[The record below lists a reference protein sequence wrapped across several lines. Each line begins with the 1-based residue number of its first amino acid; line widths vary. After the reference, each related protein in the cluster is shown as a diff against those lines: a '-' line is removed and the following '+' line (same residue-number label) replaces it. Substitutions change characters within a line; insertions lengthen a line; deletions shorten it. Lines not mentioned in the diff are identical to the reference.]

1 MRITSKLHLYRY
13 FLLLINRN
21 DKMLIVLLLIV
32 ALFEAIGAFQPEFV
46 ESISNVSV
54 AVGRDATFTCHV
66 RHLGGYRVGWLKAD
80 TKAIQAI
87 HENVITHNPRVTVSH
102 LDQNTWNLHIKAVS
116 EEDRGGYMC
125 QLNTDP
131 MKSQIGFLDVVIPP
145 DFISED
151 TSSDVIVPEGSSVR
165 LTCRARGYPEPIV
178 TWRREDGGEI
188 VLKDNQGT
196 KTLVSSYRGEVLK
209 LTKIS
214 RNEMGSYLCIAS
226 NGVPPSVSKRISLS
240 IHFHP
245 VIQVPN
251 QLVGAPLGT
260 DVQIECHVEASP
272 KSINYWIKDTGEMIV
287 SSNKYYVQENSQ
299 SMYETKM
306 SMFVRKFQ
314 KDDVGSYRCIA
325 KNSLG
330 EVDSSIRLYEIPGPN
345 RKNPANTKGSN
356 GGGGGG
362 GGNGGGG
369 GGGNTADTDANDILK
384 VKQQVKVT
392 YQPDDEELYGSAED
406 FEDGEFAAGLPPL
419 SPHHYYT
426 SGGNKPPTHKPNN
439 VAGGGGGGHQHQ
451 HQHQHHH
458 HQLGGGAAGGA
469 AGAGGG
475 GGGSSSSIELAFG
488 NNNNN
493 AGNTRKPPY
502 YGGGGGGGGAGGI
515 GGGNTEVRGPLDNNE
530 LGSGAAT
537 TIRQLYY
544 RRAGLSLSLSL
555 SLSLRS
561 IALATS
567 SRRQPL
573 LMGLSGLVVGTLS
586 LL

>member
-1 MRITSKLHLYRY
+1 MRIISKLQLYRY
-13 FLLLINRN
+13 YLVIIDRN
-21 DKMLIVLLLIV
+21 DKMLIVVLLIV
-32 ALFEAIGAFQPEFV
+32 ALIEAIGAFQPEFV

-102 LDQNTWNLHIKAVS
+102 LDQNTWNLHIKSVS

-178 TWRREDGGEI
+178 NWRREDGSEI
-188 VLKDNQGT
+188 VLKDNAGT
-196 KTLVSSYRGEVLK
+196 KTLVSSFRGEVLK

-287 SSNKYYVQENSQ
+287 SSIKYHVQEGSQ

-306 SMFVRKFQ
+306 SMIVRKFQ
-314 KDDVGSYRCIA
+314 KEDVGSYRCIA

-345 RKNPANTKGSN
+345 RKNPSNGKGS
-356 GGGGGG
+356 GGAGNAGG
-362 GGNGGGG
+362 
-369 GGGNTADTDANDILK
+369 TTDTDANDILK
-384 VKQQVKVT
+384 LKQQVKVT
-392 YQPDDEELYGSAED
+392 YQPDDDELYGSAED
-406 FEDGEFAAGLPPL
+406 FEDGEFAGSPPL

-426 SGGNKPPTHKPNN
+426 SGNKPPTHKP
-439 VAGGGGGGHQHQ
+439 GGGGGGHQHQ
-451 HQHQHHH
+451 HQHHHH
-458 HQLGGGAAGGA
+458 TQQTQSGGTAGGGAT
-469 AGAGGG
+469 
-475 GGGSSSSIELAFG
+475 SIELAFG
-488 NNNNN
+488 NGHVSGS
-493 AGNTRKPPY
+493 GNTRKPTY
-502 YGGGGGGGGAGGI
+502 YGGGGGIAGGD
-515 GGGNTEVRGPLDNNE
+515 TELRGPMDNNE
-530 LGSGAAT
+530 RSSGGAPLRAFLGHY
-537 TIRQLYY
+537 QPHY
-544 RRAGLSLSLSL
+544 RRQWLWHSLWLSHC
-555 SLSLRS
+555 
-561 IALATS
+561 
-567 SRRQPL
+567 RQPL
-573 LMGLSGLVVGTLS
+573 LMGLSGLVAALR

>member
-1 MRITSKLHLYRY
+1 MRIISKLYPRGPLD
-13 FLLLINRN
+13 RN
-21 DKMLIVLLLIV
+21 GKMLILLLLIV
-32 ALFEAIGAFQPEFV
+32 TLTEAIGAFGPEFV

-102 LDQNTWNLHIKAVS
+102 LDQNTWNLHIKAVA

-178 TWRREDGGEI
+178 TWRREDGNEI
-188 VLKDNQGT
+188 VLKDNVGT
-196 KTLVSSYRGEVLK
+196 KTLAPSFRGEVLK
-209 LTKIS
+209 LSKIS

-287 SSNKYYVQENSQ
+287 TSGKYHVQETSQ

-306 SMFVRKFQ
+306 SMIVRKFQ

-345 RKNPANTKGSN
+345 RNKNPLNGKGN
-356 GGGGGG
+356 VGGGGGG
-362 GGNGGGG
+362 GVGLD
-369 GGGNTADTDANDILK
+369 ADANDILK
-384 VKQQVKVT
+384 QKQQVKVT
-392 YQPDDEELYGSAED
+392 YQPDDEELQYGSAED
-406 FEDGEFAAGLPPL
+406 FDGDGEGGGLTPL
-419 SPHHYYT
+419 SPHVYYT
-426 SGGNKPPTHKPNN
+426 SGNKPPTHKPGSP
-439 VAGGGGGGHQHQ
+439 GGSGGNQHQ
-451 HQHQHHH
+451 HQQHHH
-458 HQLGGGAAGGA
+458 HHHHQQQQH
-469 AGAGGG
+469 
-475 GGGSSSSIELAFG
+475 
-488 NNNNN
+488 
-493 AGNTRKPPY
+493 
-502 YGGGGGGGGAGGI
+502 GGGGGGGAAGGVGGAA
-515 GGGNTEVRGPLDNNE
+515 GGGGELGITRKPPPYYGVGGNNEVRGPIDNNNNNNE
-530 LGSGAAT
+530 MSSGGAG
-537 TIRQLYY
+537 IRGFSFSFSWQG
-544 RRAGLSLSLSL
+544 AWHPHWWHC
-555 SLSLRS
+555 
-561 IALATS
+561 
-567 SRRQPL
+567 RQPL
-573 LMGLSGLVVGTLS
+573 LMGLSAVSGLLLTLRHC

>member
-1 MRITSKLHLYRY
+1 MRIISKLQLYRY
-13 FLLLINRN
+13 YLVIIDRN
-21 DKMLIVLLLIV
+21 DKMLIVVLLIV
-32 ALFEAIGAFQPEFV
+32 ALIEAIGAFQPEFV

-178 TWRREDGGEI
+178 NWRREDGSEI
-188 VLKDNQGT
+188 VLKDNAGT
-196 KTLVSSYRGEVLK
+196 KTLVSSFRGEVLK

-287 SSNKYYVQENSQ
+287 SSAKYHVQEGSQ

-306 SMFVRKFQ
+306 SMIVRKFQ
-314 KDDVGSYRCIA
+314 KEDVGSYRCIA

-345 RKNPANTKGSN
+345 RKNPSNSKGS
-356 GGGGGG
+356 GGAGNAGG
-362 GGNGGGG
+362 
-369 GGGNTADTDANDILK
+369 TTDTDANDILK
-384 VKQQVKVT
+384 LKQQVKVT
-392 YQPDDEELYGSAED
+392 YQPDDDELYGSAED
-406 FEDGEFAAGLPPL
+406 FEDGEFAGSPPL

-426 SGGNKPPTHKPNN
+426 SGNKPPTHKP
-439 VAGGGGGGHQHQ
+439 GGGGGGHQHQ
-451 HQHQHHH
+451 HQHHHH
-458 HQLGGGAAGGA
+458 TQQTQSGGAAGG
-469 AGAGGG
+469 GAT
-475 GGGSSSSIELAFG
+475 SIELAFG
-488 NNNNN
+488 NGHVSGV
-493 AGNTRKPPY
+493 GNTRKPTY
-502 YGGGGGGGGAGGI
+502 YGGSGVAGGVGGAN
-515 GGGNTEVRGPLDNNE
+515 GNTEVRGPMDNNE
-530 LGSGAAT
+530 RSSGGAPLRAWPGHY
-537 TIRQLYY
+537 QPHY
-544 RRAGLSLSLSL
+544 RRQCVLWHSLWLSHC
-555 SLSLRS
+555 
-561 IALATS
+561 
-567 SRRQPL
+567 RQPL
-573 LMGLSGLVVGTLS
+573 LMGLSGLVAALM

>member
-1 MRITSKLHLYRY
+1 MPVSAKR
-13 FLLLINRN
+13 LLRN
-21 DKMLIVLLLIV
+21 FQLTRCDRNGKMLIHLLLIV
-32 ALFEAIGAFQPEFV
+32 SLLEAIGAFQPEFV

-178 TWRREDGGEI
+178 TWRREDGNEI
-188 VLKDNQGT
+188 VLKDNVGT
-196 KTLVSSYRGEVLK
+196 KTLAPSFRGEVLK
-209 LTKIS
+209 LSKIS

-287 SSNKYYVQENSQ
+287 TSGKYHVQESSQ

-306 SMFVRKFQ
+306 SMIVRKFQ

-345 RKNPANTKGSN
+345 RNKNPLN
-356 GGGGGG
+356 GGGKGGG
-362 GGNGGGG
+362 GAGGVGG
-369 GGGNTADTDANDILK
+369 SLDADANDILK
-384 VKQQVKVT
+384 QKQQVKVT
-392 YQPDDEELYGSAED
+392 YQPEDEELQYGSVED
-406 FEDGEFAAGLPPL
+406 FEAEGDEGGGLP
-419 SPHHYYT
+419 HVYYT
-426 SGGNKPPTHKPNN
+426 SGNKPATHKPGNS
-439 VAGGGGGGHQHQ
+439 GGNQHQ
-451 HQHQHHH
+451 HQHQQHHH
-458 HQLGGGAAGGA
+458 HHHHNNQQHGGAPGGGL
-469 AGAGGG
+469 AGGG
-475 GGGSSSSIELAFG
+475 SGSPGGEMGGI
-488 NNNNN
+488 
-493 AGNTRKPPY
+493 TRKPPPY
-502 YGGGGGGGGAGGI
+502 Y
-515 GGGNTEVRGPLDNNE
+515 GGNTEVRGPIDNNE
-530 LGSGAAT
+530 MSSGSGDSRLRWGHHLPILLLPFTA
-537 TIRQLYY
+537 QLIL
-544 RRAGLSLSLSL
+544 A
-555 SLSLRS
+555 RS
-561 IALATS
+561 WHC
-567 SRRQPL
+567 RQPF
-573 LMGLSGLVVGTLS
+573 LMGLSTLSGLLLS

>member
-1 MRITSKLHLYRY
+1 MRITAKRL
-13 FLLLINRN
+13 FRN
-21 DKMLIVLLLIV
+21 SPLATFDRNGKMLIHLLIV
-32 ALFEAIGAFQPEFV
+32 VSLLEAIGAFQPEFV

-66 RHLGGYRVGWLKAD
+66 RRLGGYRVGWLKAD

-178 TWRREDGGEI
+178 TWRREDGNEI
-188 VLKDNQGT
+188 VLKDNVGT
-196 KTLVSSYRGEVLK
+196 KTLAPSFRGEVLK
-209 LTKIS
+209 LSKIS

-287 SSNKYYVQENSQ
+287 TSGKYHVQESSQ

-306 SMFVRKFQ
+306 SMIVRKFQ

-345 RKNPANTKGSN
+345 RNKNPLNGSGK
-356 GGGGGG
+356 GGGGGAG
-362 GGNGGGG
+362 GSLD
-369 GGGNTADTDANDILK
+369 ADANDILK
-384 VKQQVKVT
+384 QKQQVKVT
-392 YQPDDEELYGSAED
+392 YQPEDEELQYGSAED
-406 FEDGEFAAGLPPL
+406 FEAEGGEGGLTPL
-419 SPHHYYT
+419 SPHVYYT
-426 SGGNKPPTHKPNN
+426 SGNKPATHKPGNS
-439 VAGGGGGGHQHQ
+439 GGNQHQ
-451 HQHQHHH
+451 HQHQQHHHHHH
-458 HQLGGGAAGGA
+458 HQQHG
-469 AGAGGG
+469 GAGGG
-475 GGGSSSSIELAFG
+475 GPGQPGGGGSGSPGGGEMGGI
-488 NNNNN
+488 
-493 AGNTRKPPY
+493 TRKPPPY
-502 YGGGGGGGGAGGI
+502 Y
-515 GGGNTEVRGPLDNNE
+515 GGNTEVRGPIDNNE
-530 LGSGAAT
+530 MSSGSGDS
-537 TIRQLYY
+537 RPLRRGHHLPQLL
-544 RRAGLSLSLSL
+544 LSLSLPLSILL
-555 SLSLRS
+555 SLPRS
-561 IALATS
+561 WHC
-567 SRRQPL
+567 RQPF
-573 LMGLSGLVVGTLS
+573 LMGLSTLSGLLLS

>member
-1 MRITSKLHLYRY
+1 MKLFSNFSTLPLSKYE
-13 FLLLINRN
+13 
-21 DKMLIVLLLIV
+21 KMTIVLLLISLLV
-32 ALFEAIGAFQPEFV
+32 KETLTFQPEFV

-87 HENVITHNPRVTVSH
+87 HENVITHNPRVSVSH

-145 DFISED
+145 DFVAED
-151 TSSDVIVPEGSSVR
+151 TSSDVIVPEGSSVK

-178 TWRREDGGEI
+178 TWRREDGNEI
-188 VLKDNQGT
+188 VLKDNIGT
-196 KTLVSSYRGEVLK
+196 KTMVSSFRGEVLK

-226 NGVPPSVSKRISLS
+226 NGVPPSVSKRISLN

-287 SSNKYYVQENSQ
+287 SSLKYHVQESSK

-306 SMFVRKFQ
+306 TMIVRKFQ

-330 EVDSSIRLYEIPGPN
+330 EVDSSIRLYEIPGPT
-345 RKNPANTKGSN
+345 RKNAAGKH

-362 GGNGGGG
+362 D
-369 GGGNTADTDANDILK
+369 ADTNDVLK
-384 VKQQVKVT
+384 MKQVKVT
-392 YQPDDEELYGSAED
+392 YQPDDEDLYGSAED
-406 FEDGEFAAGLPPL
+406 FDDSELPLPPL
-419 SPHHYYT
+419 TPNIYFPNGQRQATHRPAT
-426 SGGNKPPTHKPNN
+426 SGAGISGGTHSTANGGGGTSDGRHHHHNNNN
-439 VAGGGGGGHQHQ
+439 VAGG
-451 HQHQHHH
+451 
-458 HQLGGGAAGGA
+458 AGGS
-469 AGAGGG
+469 GVGGSAGGI
-475 GGGSSSSIELAFG
+475 GSLDFG
-488 NNNNN
+488 NLG
-493 AGNTRKPPY
+493 ATSGSVSIS
-502 YGGGGGGGGAGGI
+502 GGGGGGGVVGVFAVSTFGGI
-515 GGGNTEVRGPLDNNE
+515 TRRPFYGAVSSIFGGQTEARDAMYNKETAPTEQHSRHYATLWSWWWQQQLNNC
-530 LGSGAAT
+530 
-537 TIRQLYY
+537 YY
-544 RRAGLSLSLSL
+544 RWRGHWRQALHILLVSSL
-555 SLSLRS
+555 
-561 IALATS
+561 ITS
-567 SRRQPL
+567 FCWNL
-573 LMGLSGLVVGTLS
+573 L
-586 LL
+586 

>member
-1 MRITSKLHLYRY
+1 MRVTAKRLSRNFQLAKLD
-13 FLLLINRN
+13 RN
-21 DKMLIVLLLIV
+21 GKMLIHLLVVV
-32 ALFEAIGAFQPEFV
+32 ALMEAIGAFQPEFV

-178 TWRREDGGEI
+178 TWRREDGNEI
-188 VLKDNQGT
+188 VLKDNVGT
-196 KTLVSSYRGEVLK
+196 KTLAPSFRGEVLK
-209 LTKIS
+209 LSKIS

-287 SSNKYYVQENSQ
+287 TSGKYHVQESSQ

-306 SMFVRKFQ
+306 SMIVRKFQ

-345 RKNPANTKGSN
+345 RNKNPLNGGGK

-362 GGNGGGG
+362 GSAGGSLD
-369 GGGNTADTDANDILK
+369 ADANDILK
-384 VKQQVKVT
+384 QKQQVKVT
-392 YQPDDEELYGSAED
+392 YQPEDEELQYGSAED
-406 FEDGEFAAGLPPL
+406 FETEGGENGGLTPL
-419 SPHHYYT
+419 SPHVYYT
-426 SGGNKPPTHKPNN
+426 SGNKPATHKPGNS
-439 VAGGGGGGHQHQ
+439 GGNQHQ
-451 HQHQHHH
+451 HQHQQHHH
-458 HQLGGGAAGGA
+458 HNHHHNNQH
-469 AGAGGG
+469 G
-475 GGGSSSSIELAFG
+475 GGGSGSPGGGLGSPGGEMGGI
-488 NNNNN
+488 
-493 AGNTRKPPY
+493 TRKPPPY
-502 YGGGGGGGGAGGI
+502 Y
-515 GGGNTEVRGPLDNNE
+515 GGNTEVRGPIDNNE
-530 LGSGAAT
+530 MSSGSG
-537 TIRQLYY
+537 L
-544 RRAGLSLSLSL
+544 RRGHHLPLPLL
-555 SLSLRS
+555 LVLLLLLRS
-561 IALATS
+561 WHC
-567 SRRQPL
+567 RQPF
-573 LMGLSGLVVGTLS
+573 LMGLSTVSGL
-586 LL
+586 LLGLL

>member
-1 MRITSKLHLYRY
+1 MCIISKLHLHRY
-13 FLLLINRN
+13 YLVLINRN
-21 DKMLIVLLLIV
+21 DKMLIVVLLIV
-32 ALFEAIGAFQPEFV
+32 ALIEAIGAFQPEFV

-178 TWRREDGGEI
+178 TWRREDGSEI
-188 VLKDNQGT
+188 VLKDNAGT

-287 SSNKYYVQENSQ
+287 SSGKYHVQESSQ

-306 SMFVRKFQ
+306 SMIVRKFQ

-345 RKNPANTKGSN
+345 RKSPSNSKGNSN
-356 GGGGGG
+356 
-362 GGNGGGG
+362 NNNNNA
-369 GGGNTADTDANDILK
+369 GNTGNAADTDANDILK
-384 VKQQVKVT
+384 LKQQVKVT
-392 YQPDDEELYGSAED
+392 YQPDDDELYGSAED
-406 FEDGEFAAGLPPL
+406 FDDGEFAGGMPPL

-426 SGGNKPPTHKPNN
+426 SGNKPPTHKPGGGVN
-439 VAGGGGGGHQHQ
+439 GGGGGGHQH
-451 HQHQHHH
+451 HHH
-458 HQLGGGAAGGA
+458 TQQTQSGGTGGT
-469 AGAGGG
+469 GG
-475 GGGSSSSIELAFG
+475 IELAFG
-488 NNNNN
+488 N
-493 AGNTRKPPY
+493 TRKPTY
-502 YGGGGGGGGAGGI
+502 YGGSGVAGGVGGAT
-515 GGGNTEVRGPLDNNE
+515 GNTDVRGPMDNNE
-530 LGSGAAT
+530 LSSGGASLNHHYQHHYHSQ
-537 TIRQLYY
+537 QL
-544 RRAGLSLSLSL
+544 RLRLQLQLRLGIWLWLWLPLWLWLSLSHC
-555 SLSLRS
+555 
-561 IALATS
+561 
-567 SRRQPL
+567 RQPL
-573 LMGLSGLVVGTLS
+573 LMGLSGLVAAFTL
-586 LL
+586 L

>member
-1 MRITSKLHLYRY
+1 
-13 FLLLINRN
+13 
-21 DKMLIVLLLIV
+21 
-32 ALFEAIGAFQPEFV
+32 
-46 ESISNVSV
+46 
-54 AVGRDATFTCHV
+54 
-66 RHLGGYRVGWLKAD
+66 
-80 TKAIQAI
+80 
-87 HENVITHNPRVTVSH
+87 
-102 LDQNTWNLHIKAVS
+102 
-116 EEDRGGYMC
+116 MC

-178 TWRREDGGEI
+178 NWRREDGSEI
-188 VLKDNQGT
+188 VLKDNAGT
-196 KTLVSSYRGEVLK
+196 KTLVSSFRGEVLK

-287 SSNKYYVQENSQ
+287 SSAKYHVQEGSQ

-306 SMFVRKFQ
+306 SMIVRKFQ
-314 KDDVGSYRCIA
+314 KEDVGSYRCIA

-345 RKNPANTKGSN
+345 RKNPSNSKGS
-356 GGGGGG
+356 GGAGNAGG
-362 GGNGGGG
+362 
-369 GGGNTADTDANDILK
+369 TTDTDANDILK
-384 VKQQVKVT
+384 LKQQVKVT
-392 YQPDDEELYGSAED
+392 YQPDDDELYGSAED
-406 FEDGEFAAGLPPL
+406 FEDGEFAGSPPL

-426 SGGNKPPTHKPNN
+426 SGNKPPTHKP
-439 VAGGGGGGHQHQ
+439 GGGGGGHQHQ
-451 HQHQHHH
+451 HQHHHH
-458 HQLGGGAAGGA
+458 TQQTQSGGAAGG
-469 AGAGGG
+469 GAT
-475 GGGSSSSIELAFG
+475 SIELAFG
-488 NNNNN
+488 NGHVSGS
-493 AGNTRKPPY
+493 GNTRKPTY
-502 YGGGGGGGGAGGI
+502 YGGSGVAGGVGGAN
-515 GGGNTEVRGPLDNNE
+515 GNTEVRGPMDNNE
-530 LGSGAAT
+530 RSSGGAPLRAWPGHY
-537 TIRQLYY
+537 QPHY
-544 RRAGLSLSLSL
+544 RRQCVLWHSLWLSHC
-555 SLSLRS
+555 
-561 IALATS
+561 
-567 SRRQPL
+567 RQPL
-573 LMGLSGLVVGTLS
+573 LMGLSGLVAALR